1 MKKTVCVLMM
11 VVMLLSITVHA
22 KNGDK
27 VGVALNT
34 DIVVYINNYAV
45 PSYAVNGTSCIVAE
59 DMRNFGFDVVWNNTA
74 RTLSIYRNS
83 DIYVNGMSFS
93 KDAKPGS
100 VFANI
105 LETDIAVYANDI
117 KITSYAMN
125 GYTMIPVEE
134 LTMFGVVNWVGEERA
149 LKLWVDGL
157 HIRETMQYV
166 EQYKE
171 PAPTYVPTYTPT
183 TYQSQPAYNPTANGS
198 YYRTPSGKRYH
209 LDPNCGGKNS
219 YKTTNISGLSPCNK
233 CAQ

>member
-1 MKKTVCVLMM
+1 MKKPVCFLLL
-11 VVMLLSITVHA
+11 VVMLLGVTAHA
-22 KNGDK
+22 KIGDK
-27 VGVALNT
+27 IGVALNT
-34 DIVVYINNYAV
+34 DIVVYINNYAI

-59 DMRNFGFDVVWNNTA
+59 DMRNFGFDVTWNSA
-74 RTLSIYRNS
+74 DRSLSIYRNS
-83 DIYVNGMSFS
+83 DIYVNAMSFS
-93 KDAKPGS
+93 KDAKTGS
-100 VFANI
+100 VFADI
-105 LETDIAVYANDI
+105 LETDIAVYANNI

-134 LTMFGVVNWVGEERA
+134 LTMFGVVNWVSTERA

-157 HIRETMQYV
+157 HIRESMQPV

-171 PAPTYVPTYTPT
+171 PAPTYVPS
-183 TYQSQPAYNPTANGS
+183 TYQPQTTYNPTANGS

-233 CAQ
+233 CAK